1 MKSEFLKP
9 LFKMVPGEYYGEK
22 RIRKGLEKA
31 REVYGTGGYFEFTG
45 FPDYKFRDDP
55 NPNEPEAPD
64 ALKAPEAPKSKDAA
78 PSST

>member
-1 MKSEFLKP
+1 ME
-9 LFKMVPGEYYGEK
+9 PGEYYSEK
-22 RIRKGLEKA
+22 KIRKGLEKA

-64 ALKAPEAPKSKDAA
+64 ALDGARSARSGEGRARR
-78 PSST
+78 SST